1 MPGTGTGRGAGR
13 GGESTPS
20 GGGSGRASSGRSSG
34 RGGGDS
40 YNTDERI
47 KVGVAWI
54 NGPGADPYLNDMLAD
69 KVYLRFSLD
78 DFPEIP
84 EGWNIFGF
92 PNKNKQ
98 GKAPDIDFVALPP
111 KD

>member
-1 MPGTGTGRGAGR
+1 MPTGTGRGGR
-13 GGESTPS
+13 SSS
-20 GGGSGRASSGRSSG
+20 GDTGGSGRGGRGSTS
-34 RGGGDS
+34 GGGDS
-40 YNTDERI
+40 YNNDDRI

-54 NGPGADPYLNDMLAD
+54 NGKGADPYLNDMLAD
-69 KVYLRFSLD
+69 GVYLRFSLD
-78 DFPEIP
+78 DFGDIP

-111 KD
+111 REK